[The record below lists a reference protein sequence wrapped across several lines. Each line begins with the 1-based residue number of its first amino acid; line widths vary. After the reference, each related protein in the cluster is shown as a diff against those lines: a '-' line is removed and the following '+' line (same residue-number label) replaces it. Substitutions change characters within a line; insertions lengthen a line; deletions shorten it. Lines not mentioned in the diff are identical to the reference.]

1 MLAFTL
7 LTPPRFIP
15 MTEASTKNPNAIL
28 RAQLRVMLGD
38 EIAFGP
44 GKADLLEAIRDTGSI
59 SGAGKKMGM
68 SYRRAWLLVDAMN
81 RCFQQ
86 PLVDAAK
93 GGAKGGGTQLTEL
106 GEEVLTHYRK
116 LQNEVAAITDTHFGH
131 IKPLLRKKPLAT
143 E

>member
-1 MLAFTL
+1 
-7 LTPPRFIP
+7 
-15 MTEASTKNPNAIL
+15 MTEKTSQKSTALL

-44 GKADLLEAIRDTGSI
+44 GKADLLDAIRETGSI

-68 SYRRAWLLVDAMN
+68 SYRRAWLLVDSMS

-93 GGAKGGGTQLTEL
+93 GGANGGGTQLTVL
-106 GEEVLTHYRK
+106 GTQVLEHYRA
-116 LQNEVAAITDTHFGH
+116 LQQEVTAITQKHFENF
-131 IKPLLRKKPLAT
+131 KPLLRKKPVT
-143 E
+143 SGQPKF

>member
-1 MLAFTL
+1 MANE
-7 LTPPRFIP
+7 TP
-15 MTEASTKNPNAIL
+15 TKSTIKL
-28 RAQLRVMLGD
+28 RAQLRLTLGD

-44 GKADLLEAIRDTGSI
+44 GKADLLDAIRETGSI

-93 GGAKGGGTQLTEL
+93 GGSKGGGTQLTKL
-106 GEEVLTHYRK
+106 GLQILSDYRA
-116 LQNEVAAITDTHFGH
+116 LQYEITQITDKHFEKL
-131 IKPLLRKKPLAT
+131 KPLLRDNPLTT
-143 E
+143 EK

>member
-1 MLAFTL
+1 MPSINQTN
-7 LTPPRFIP
+7 
-15 MTEASTKNPNAIL
+15 TKPLL
-28 RAQLRVMLGD
+28 RAQLRLILGD

-59 SGAGKKMGM
+59 SSAGKKMGM

-86 PLVDAAK
+86 PLVDTAK
-93 GGAKGGGTQLTEL
+93 GGSKGGGTQLTSL
-106 GEEVLTHYRK
+106 GLQVLQQYRDT
-116 LQNEVAAITDTHFGH
+116 QNEILIITEKHFQLF
-131 IKPLLRKKPLAT
+131 KPLLRKKPLAT

>member
-1 MLAFTL
+1 
-7 LTPPRFIP
+7 
-15 MTEASTKNPNAIL
+15 MTAENRKQSTTAL
-28 RAQLRVMLGD
+28 RAQLRLMLGD

-44 GKADLLEAIRDTGSI
+44 GKADLLDAIHETGSI

-93 GGAKGGGTQLTEL
+93 GGLNGGGTQLTAL
-106 GEEVLTHYRK
+106 GIQVLQDYRT
-116 LQNEVAAITDTHFGH
+116 LQQEIAQITNKHFENL
-131 IKPLLRKKPLAT
+131 KPLLRKTPLTT
-143 E
+143 EK

>member
-1 MLAFTL
+1 
-7 LTPPRFIP
+7 
-15 MTEASTKNPNAIL
+15 MTEASTKKPNAIL

-59 SGAGKKMGM
+59 SAAGKKMGM

-86 PLVDAAK
+86 PLVDTAK
-93 GGAKGGGTQLTEL
+93 GGAKGGGTQLTDL
-106 GEEVLTHYRK
+106 GIQVLEHYRT
-116 LQNEVAAITDTHFGH
+116 LQAEVAAVTHKHFENM
-131 IKPLLRKKPLAT
+131 KLFLRKKPIAA

>member
-1 MLAFTL
+1 
-7 LTPPRFIP
+7 
-15 MTEASTKNPNAIL
+15 MTESTAKKQSAVL

-86 PLVDAAK
+86 SLVDAAK
-93 GGAKGGGTQLTEL
+93 GGAKGGGTQLTAL
-106 GEEVLTHYRK
+106 GEQVLAQYRA
-116 LQNEVAAITDTHFGH
+116 LQSEVASITGAHFEH
-131 IKPLLRKKPLAT
+131 LKPLLRKKPLPL

>member
-1 MLAFTL
+1 
-7 LTPPRFIP
+7 
-15 MTEASTKNPNAIL
+15 MTKTSSSKSTAVL

-44 GKADLLEAIRDTGSI
+44 GKADLLEAIRETGSI

-86 PLVDAAK
+86 PVVDAAK
-93 GGAKGGGTQLTEL
+93 GGANGGGTQLTAL
-106 GEEVLTHYRK
+106 GKQVLEHYRT
-116 LQNEVAAITDTHFGH
+116 LQKEVSAITDKHFENL
-131 IKPLLRKKPLAT
+131 KPLLRKAPLVS
-143 E
+143 EQ